1 MTTELFFF
9 VAKCVCVSACM
20 YVRVCVCACVH
31 SLSVGDVR
39 ALKQKPSLG
48 FFSGRRLYAAE
59 RTEKGESISGLS
71 VL

>member
-1 MTTELFFF
+1 MCM
-9 VAKCVCVSACM
+9 CVCMHVCAC
-20 YVRVCVCACVH
+20 VCVCACVH